1 MHFWRFVRSE
11 MTYRVVS
18 ADISAFLDS
27 LGKQGIVLRKVI
39 LEDELTILL
48 TVSRTNGKKLEIIG
62 DKKGI
67 DIKIVDRNGLF
78 WDVAALWKRPV
89 LLWGL
94 IFLLALTLFL
104 PTRVLF
110 VRVEGNEILP
120 TRQILAAAEDCGIRF
135 GANRRRVRSE
145 KVKNALLGQ
154 LPELKWAGVNTAG
167 CVATISVRER
177 PVPERTETG
186 EGVSSIVANRDGYV
200 LSCTAQS
207 GSLQCVPG
215 QAVREGQVLISGYTD
230 CGLLIR
236 ATRAKG
242 EIFALTRHKCRA
254 VTPSDLLRRQVMVEE
269 RKKIS
274 LILGKKRINF
284 YNGSGI
290 SHTTCGRMYAE
301 YYIYLP
307 GGFRL
312 PLALAVE
319 TLSFWETLPSEK
331 GETEGMEQ
339 LSDFLKGYVTDR
351 MIAGEIQN
359 AAEDFISTDGV
370 ICLEGAYLCREMI
383 GKQRQEGK
391 VETDG
396 KTS

>member
-27 LGKQGIVLRKVI
+27 LGKQGIVIRKVI
-39 LEDELTILL
+39 PEDELTILL
-48 TVSRTNGKKLEIIG
+48 TVSRINGKKLEKIGKKRGLDIIILE
-62 DKKGI
+62 KK
-67 DIKIVDRNGLF
+67 GLF
-78 WDVAALWKRPV
+78 WDAAALWKRPV

-120 TRQILAAAEDCGIRF
+120 TKQILAAAEDCGIRF
-135 GANRRRVRSE
+135 GGNRRRVRSE

-383 GKQRQEGK
+383 GKLRQEGK

>member
-1 MHFWRFVRSE
+1 
-11 MTYRVVS
+11 
-18 ADISAFLDS
+18 
-27 LGKQGIVLRKVI
+27 
-39 LEDELTILL
+39 
-48 TVSRTNGKKLEIIG
+48 
-62 DKKGI
+62 
-67 DIKIVDRNGLF
+67 
-78 WDVAALWKRPV
+78 
-89 LLWGL
+89 
-94 IFLLALTLFL
+94 
-104 PTRVLF
+104 
-110 VRVEGNEILP
+110 
-120 TRQILAAAEDCGIRF
+120 
-135 GANRRRVRSE
+135 
-145 KVKNALLGQ
+145 
-154 LPELKWAGVNTAG
+154 
-167 CVATISVRER
+167 
-177 PVPERTETG
+177 
-186 EGVSSIVANRDGYV
+186 
-200 LSCTAQS
+200 
-207 GSLQCVPG
+207 
-215 QAVREGQVLISGYTD
+215 
-230 CGLLIR
+230 
-236 ATRAKG
+236 
-242 EIFALTRHKCRA
+242 
-254 VTPSDLLRRQVMVEE
+254 MVEE

-359 AAEDFISTDGV
+359 AVEDFSSTDGV
-370 ICLEGAYLCREMI
+370 FCLEGAYLCREMI